1 MTGQMTGL
9 AALLSH
15 WTRHKVQAAMLLLG
29 LALATALWTGVQA
42 INAEAR
48 ASYDF
53 AASSMAQDRLPRLV
67 ADRITLA
74 DYVAL
79 RRAGWPV
86 SPVIEGETVIGGHTL
101 CLIGIEPLTLPPGE
115 RLDVGIADFLA
126 GSGVI
131 LSAAPLDDAR
141 ARRAELPPG
150 IAVTDIGVAAQ
161 MLGLDIS
168 YLLLTQDDPMQDRPA
183 PAGYARILPHTTDLS
198 QLTESFH
205 LNLAAFGY
213 LAFGVGLFIVHSAI
227 GLAFEQRRAIFCT
240 LRALGLSARA
250 LTGLLLAELL
260 AFALVAGVAGV
271 ALGWLIAGALLPDV
285 ASTLRG
291 LYGAEVGAELT
302 LRPVWWL
309 SGLGIAVMGMLASA
323 GQSLWRLWRMPPL
336 APARPRAWARESA
349 RAMRWQ
355 ALAGALLL
363 GLAAGALAAGLP
375 AVPGLWAGFG
385 VLAGLLVGSA
395 LILPM
400 LLAFLTRAGQRLSRE
415 AVTQWF
421 WADTRQ
427 QLPGLSLALMA
438 LLLALAA
445 NIGVGTMVGSFR
457 TTFTAWIDQRLA
469 ADLYVEAADE
479 ADSARL
485 LDWLGARAVALPMIW
500 TTDGGIEVVGMVDHP
515 LFRRAWPL
523 LRALPDPWA
532 RLDAGDVFVNEQL
545 ALRRHLSPGD
555 RVEQGVIAGIYPDY
569 GNPMP
574 QVILSYDRHRARY
587 PLPVL
592 RHALITDIPAAA
604 IRAAFP
610 RMVVQ
615 DRAAIREASVA
626 VFERTFAVTAALNV
640 LTLGVAALAIF
651 ASLLTLSSLRLP
663 QVAPVWAM
671 GLRRG
676 RLAWLELLRTL
687 ALAGLVWVLALP
699 VGLALAWVL
708 LAVVNVEAFG
718 WRLPMQLFPGEW
730 LRLGGLSLLAAGL
743 AAALPVYRLARI
755 APAELLK
762 VFAHER

>member
-1 MTGQMTGL
+1 MFAL
-9 AALLSH
+9 SALLSH
-15 WTRHKVQAAMLLLG
+15 WARHKVQAALLLLG
-29 LALATALWTGVQA
+29 LALATALLTGVQA

-48 ASYDF
+48 ASYDR
-53 AASSMAQDRLPRLV
+53 AASALSQDNLPRLV
-67 ADRITLA
+67 AERITVA

-86 SPVIEGETVIGGHTL
+86 SPVIEGEALIGGQTL
-101 CLIGIEPLTLPPGE
+101 RLIGIEPLTLPSGVAPDIG
-115 RLDVGIADFLA
+115 LA
-126 GSGVI
+126 GDPTGFLTGEVI
-131 LSAAPLDDAR
+131 LSAEALNDPR
-141 ARRAELPPG
+141 VRPAELPSG
-150 IAVTDIGVAAQ
+150 VALTDIGVAAGI
-161 MLGLDIS
+161 LGPEIS
-168 YLLLTQDDPMQDRPA
+168 YLLLTGDRPA
-183 PAGYARILPHTTDLS
+183 PPGYALIHPATTDLS

-227 GLAFEQRRAIFCT
+227 GLAFEQRRGMFRT

-260 AFALVAGVAGV
+260 VFALVAGAAGV
-271 ALGWLIAGALLPDV
+271 LLGWLIAGALLPDV
-285 ASTLRG
+285 AATLRG
-291 LYGAEVGAELT
+291 LYGAEVGSGLT

-309 SGLGIAVMGMLASA
+309 SGLGIAVLGMLASA
-323 GQSLWRLWRMPPL
+323 GQSLWRLGRLPVL
-336 APARPRAWARESA
+336 APAQSRAWGRESA
-349 RAMRWQ
+349 RAMRAQ
-355 ALAGALLL
+355 ALAGAGLIGLGAALL
-363 GLAAGALAAGLP
+363 
-375 AVPGLWAGFG
+375 AVRGLWAGFG
-385 VLAGLLVGSA
+385 VLAGLLLGGA
-395 LILPM
+395 LMLPM
-400 LLAFLTRAGQRLSRE
+400 LMAALTRAGQRLSRGTV
-415 AVTQWF
+415 AQWF

-457 TTFTAWIDQRLA
+457 TSFTTWIDQRLA

-479 ADSARL
+479 ADATRL
-485 LDWLGARAVALPMIW
+485 LAWLGNRAEALPMIR
-500 TTDGGIEVVGMVDHP
+500 TTDGGTQIVGMVDHP

-532 RLDAGDVFVNEQL
+532 RLDAGDVFINEQL
-545 ALRRHLSPGD
+545 ALRRGLAPGD

-574 QVILSYDRHRARY
+574 QVILSWDRHRALY

-592 RHALITDIPAAA
+592 RYALITDIRAAE

-610 RMVVQ
+610 RVVVE
-615 DRAAIREASVA
+615 DRAAIRKASVA

-640 LTLGVAALAIF
+640 LTLGVAALAMF

-671 GLRRG
+671 GLTRG
-676 RLAWLELLRTL
+676 RLAQLEFLRTL
-687 ALAGLVWVLALP
+687 ALAALICGLALP
-699 VGLALAWVL
+699 LGLALAWVL

-718 WRLPMQLFPGEW
+718 WRLPMLLFPGDW
-730 LRLGGLSLLAAGL
+730 LRLGLLSLLAAGL
-743 AAALPVYRLARI
+743 AAALPVRWLARI